1 MSFQAYFGTK
11 NNRFTSA
18 DTIGLDPRQLAE
30 LPRLPSATADRLM
43 SELAAERDPEARA
56 HVVEELTHM
65 LEHASP
71 LASISWLTHCAL
83 SRSSN
88 VRRLV
93 GEILAADVLRV
104 GAATI
109 VEHLAVDPAPSVRA
123 QAAVTARALL
133 ARNPVTYGSVLRRLS
148 RDSDPLVVAAVTR

>member
-1 MSFQAYFGTK
+1 MSFHAYFGTK
-11 NNRFTSA
+11 HSAVTSA

-43 SELAAERDPEARA
+43 TELAAGRDPVVRA
-56 HVVEELTHM
+56 QVVEELTDV

-83 SRSSN
+83 SRSAN

-93 GEILAADVLRV
+93 GEVLAADVMRV

-109 VEHLAVDPAPSVRA
+109 VEHLSVDPTPSVRA

-133 ARNPVTYGSVLRRLS
+133 ARNPVAYRSVLRRLS
-148 RDSDPLVVAAVTR
+148 ADPDPLVVAAVTR

>member
-1 MSFQAYFGTK
+1 MSIHAYFGTK
-11 NNRFTSA
+11 REAFTSA

-43 SELAAERDPEARA
+43 TELAAERDPRARA
-56 HVVEELTHM
+56 QVVAQLTEVLRHV
-65 LEHASP
+65 SP

-83 SRSSN
+83 SRSAN

-109 VEHLAVDPAPSVRA
+109 VEHLAVDPVPRVRA

-133 ARNPVTYGSVLRRLS
+133 ARNPVSYGSVLRRLS
-148 RDSDPLVVAAVTR
+148 GDADPLVVAAVSR